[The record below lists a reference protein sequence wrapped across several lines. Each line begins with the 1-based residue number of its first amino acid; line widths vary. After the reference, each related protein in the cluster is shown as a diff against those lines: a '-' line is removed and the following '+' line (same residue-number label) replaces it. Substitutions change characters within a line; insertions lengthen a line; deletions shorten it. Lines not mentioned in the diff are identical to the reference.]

1 MKRGHELRIEQ
12 YGGYNYVNLNA
23 KLLFPSGKGRGGS
36 MAQSTE
42 ALARKL
48 LRRGKTGD
56 WEALVDCFG
65 LLGELELEGST
76 TVVATVAKDADTIV
90 YDPANFRAA
99 HDVAAELRRAA
110 GIAARSGGGSQMD
123 DLYKDCSR
131 FNAPYDFDVFCQ
143 FIEFDRPLKRQFY
156 LPRRKQLRPL
166 VTEMQRL
173 EDGELEI
180 LGISL
185 PPGVGKTE
193 TAIFYLCWLAG
204 KYPDMQILGSSH
216 NREFLRGVYDECLRI
231 MDPRGEY
238 LWHEVFPHLRVLS
251 TNALDMRIDLG
262 KRKRFETLE
271 FGSVGS
277 GLAGKVRA
285 TKLLY
290 CDDLVE
296 SIEQAMSKERLDK
309 LWNAY
314 VTDLRQRRIGDQVK
328 ELHIATRWSLHDV
341 IGRLEQMYEGN
352 PKAEFIRVPALNE
365 DDESNFDYPYGLG
378 YTTQALHEQRDAMD
392 DASWRALYMSEPIER
407 AGVLYEPDELRRFW
421 DVPEREPDAV
431 LAVVDV
437 ADGGG
442 DYWSMPI
449 MEQYGNDI
457 YVVDFL
463 CDNGKPEVVED
474 RIVQK
479 LVDHKVKICQ
489 FESNRGAGRVASAV
503 QEKVKAKGWVCQITS
518 KWNQTEKST
527 RIIVDS
533 APVKQKFLFRAEE
546 NYKHDKEYRQA
557 MNMLTGYTMTGK
569 NKHDDVPD
577 SMSQALNFLTS
588 SPTATVTI
596 GKRPW

>member
-1 MKRGHELRIEQ
+1 
-12 YGGYNYVNLNA
+12 
-23 KLLFPSGKGRGGS
+23 

-56 WEALVDCFG
+56 WEALTDCYD
-65 LLGELELEGST
+65 LLEALELEGST
-76 TVVATVAKDADTIV
+76 TVMGLTKDEDDTTVFNE
-90 YDPANFRAA
+90 ANFRTAHSLAA
-99 HDVAAELRRAA
+99 DLRKAAGVAARQ
-110 GIAARSGGGSQMD
+110 GGGSLMD
-123 DLYKDCSR
+123 DLCKDCSR

-156 LPRRKQLRPL
+156 LPRRKQLYP
-166 VTEMQRL
+166 VVKQMQRL
-173 EDGELEI
+173 EDDELDI

-185 PPGVGKTE
+185 LPGVGKTE

-204 KYPDMQILGSSH
+204 KYPNMQILGSSH

-238 LWHEVFPHLRVLS
+238 LWSEVFPGVAVTS

-262 KRKRFETLE
+262 RRKRFETLE

-328 ELHIATRWSLHDV
+328 ELHIATRWSLYDV
-341 IGRLEQMYEGN
+341 IGRLESMYEGN
-352 PKAEFIRVPALNE
+352 PRAEFMRVPALNE

-378 YTTQALHEQRDAMD
+378 YSTQALHEQRDAMD

-407 AGVLYEPDELRRFW
+407 QGVLYEPEELRRYGQL
-421 DVPEREPDAV
+421 PERDPDAV

-449 MEQYGNDI
+449 MYQYGNDL
-457 YVVDFL
+457 YLVDFL
-463 CDNGKPEVVED
+463 CDNGKPDVVEE

-479 LVDHKVKICQ
+479 LLDHKVKICQ
-489 FESNRGAGRVASAV
+489 FESNRGAGRVAESV
-503 QEKVKAKGWVCQITS
+503 QKKVRERGGSCQITT
-518 KWNQTEKST
+518 KWNQANKET
-527 RIIVDS
+527 RIVVS
-533 APVKQKFLFRAEE
+533 SGPVKQRVLFRLESDYA
-546 NYKHDKEYRQA
+546 HDKEYRQA
-557 MNMLTGYTMTGK
+557 MNMLTGYTMSGR

-577 SMSQALNFLTS
+577 SMAQMIDFVTS

-596 GKRPW
+596 AKRPW